1 MGMDFLMLKNNDFK
15 YLYLNN
21 KQILKNNNCGYR

>member
-1 MGMDFLMLKNNDFK
+1 MDMDFLMLKNNDFK

-21 KQILKNNNCGYR
+21 KQILKTNNCGYR